1 MFLDSLAARLGGLK
15 KGGELDTEGAL
26 TYLLRVF
33 REGKLGPWTLD
44 DLDGAEEAYI
54 EKYGEERAPE
64 ANMRYSELGAVG
76 VLPSASLI
84 EEPPM
89 VIDLGDGP
97 EPSAVSPTTSAGVE
111 GVQGAQGGEGV
122 KQVPISLDQR
132 VMLSVSR
139 FMDQLAEQKADEEAG
154 RNRSPT
160 QVKKQERKQKL
171 EERRKKSE
179 AKRQRQ
185 KAALASA
192 RR

>member
-1 MFLDSLAARLGGLK
+1 MESLAARLGGLK
-15 KGGELDTEGAL
+15 KGGALDTESAL

-76 VLPSASLI
+76 VTPATDLI
-84 EEPPM
+84 EEPP
-89 VIDLGDGP
+89 IDLGDGP
-97 EPSAVSPTTSAGVE
+97 EPPASTPIVQAAVQNVEAEGGVTP
-111 GVQGAQGGEGV
+111 VHL
-122 KQVPISLDQR
+122 SLDQR

-160 QVKKQERKQKL
+160 QVKKQERREKL